1 MHRGYIKLWRKIE
14 DWKLYSSEPF
24 DKARAW
30 IDLLLLANHK
40 GKTINVRGN
49 LIPLKRGQIGWSE
62 ASLAVKWKWSRN
74 KVRRFLN
81 WLKTEQ
87 QIEQQKSAILNV
99 ITILNYEDHQPNG
112 TTDDDENP
120 NKNVRDRSFDEKS
133 KVSTH
138 KHIKNGAIEK
148 IHRSATNPAFSSTND
163 TTDDT
168 TERQQTIQQTDTN
181 NNDKN
186 DKNDKNNPPTPQGVA
201 TKIEFPMRG
210 DFKDFDD
217 WYPNCFLN
225 MEGMSINRKTEE
237 VVGAYYYLKY
247 ITCHPEREM
256 RKKLIEGSFKEKD
269 RDEKW
274 RKVRS
279 KWIEVAKLDMLN
291 DFTSDAF
298 EWMRESGEVIKNP
311 LAYLREVKNNDKG
324 YEV

>member
-1 MHRGYIKLWRKIE
+1 LWRKIE
-14 DWKLYSSEPF
+14 EWEWWDDHNTTRLFIVLVLMANIEDKTWKDQVVP
-24 DKARAW
+24 
-30 IDLLLLANHK
+30 
-40 GKTINVRGN
+40 RGSFITS
-49 LIPLKRGQIGWSE
+49 LKHISQKSGLTLQQIRTSLKR
-62 ASLAVKWKWSRN
+62 
-74 KVRRFLN
+74 
-81 WLKTEQ
+81 LKSTQE
-87 QIEQQKSAILNV
+87 
-99 ITILNYEDHQPNG
+99 ITIKTTNRFTLIKVNKYDLYHNANTQPNNQL
-112 TTDDDENP
+112 T
-120 NKNVRDRSFDEKS
+120 NK
-133 KVSTH
+133 
-138 KHIKNGAIEK
+138 
-148 IHRSATNPAFSSTND
+148 
-163 TTDDT
+163 
-168 TERQQTIQQTDTN
+168 QQTN
-181 NNDKN
+181 NKQITTTKECKN

-256 RKKLIEGSFKEKD
+256 RKRLIEGSFKEKD

-279 KWIEVAKLDMLN
+279 KWIEIAKLDMLN